1 MTRLRLKVVVIGG
14 SGTLGRAR
22 DHAALRALAVEGAMS
37 GQQLRINAADAASS
51 RQSSAITAAAD
62 AIR

>member
-37 GQQLRINAADAASS
+37 GKALRITPPMRQAAGRAV
-51 RQSSAITAAAD
+51 Q
-62 AIR
+62 

>member
-14 SGTLGRAR
+14 SGMLGRAR

-37 GQQLRINAADAASS
+37 GKALRITPPMRQAAGRAV
-51 RQSSAITAAAD
+51 Q
-62 AIR
+62 